1 MSYEKKLPPFRVTIT
16 ENEFNKLLSI
26 IEDDNKE
33 LKDKL
38 MKYTFTK
45 EDNKAE
51 LRLFPYEAECIFLLL
66 FKNLKE
72 ADITDD
78 YYQKLV
84 NIRSEYIQNQQKI
97 GGETDA

>member
-26 IEDDNKE
+26 IDDDTE
-33 LKDKL
+33 LKEKL
-38 MKYTFTK
+38 MKYTFIK

-51 LRLFPYEAECIFLLL
+51 LRLFPYETESIFLLL
-66 FKNLKE
+66 FNNIGDVE
-72 ADITDD
+72 ISDN

-84 NIRSEYIQNQQKI
+84 GIRNDYIENKQRS
-97 GGETDA
+97 GGELDA